1 LALIFLAI
9 AVIGLIGYL
18 LGCRRPTAEELY
30 EKEFGQLTPDD
41 EFLLGTGGITDTE
54 ESRTSAN
61 GYYNN
66 TNQGD
71 FRSESSPRTERTRIG
86 QSNEDMV

>member
-1 LALIFLAI
+1 LALLFLAI

-30 EKEFGQLTPDD
+30 ANEFGQITPDD
-41 EFLLGTGGITDTE
+41 EFLLGAGGITDTDE
-54 ESRTSAN
+54 GKTSTN

-66 TNQGD
+66 NNQPG
-71 FRSESSPRTERTRIG
+71 FRYESSPRTEGTRIG
-86 QSNEDMV
+86 LSNEDMV

>member
-1 LALIFLAI
+1 MALLFLAI

-30 EKEFGQLTPDD
+30 ANEFGQITPDD
-41 EFLLGTGGITDTE
+41 EFLLGAGGITDTE
-54 ESRTSAN
+54 ESKTSTN

-66 TNQGD
+66 NNQPG
-71 FRSESSPRTERTRIG
+71 FRYESSPRTERTRIG